1 MRDQS
6 QIPQSI
12 IAINDE
18 INSTVSNITLPMNL
32 ITRADLGRGSDSVQR
47 SNYLNSPLS
56 HAPLGIWY
64 EDAEEQSSIE
74 DDDIESC
81 YTDHKNKPQKSP
93 LSTEVYD
100 VYVPRGRLGLI
111 IDTKSSGPVVHSIK
125 PSSALI
131 GVLEK
136 GIKILAVNDID
147 TTTMSV
153 AALSPCTCDKRK
165 NK

>member
-1 MRDQS
+1 
-6 QIPQSI
+6 
-12 IAINDE
+12 
-18 INSTVSNITLPMNL
+18 
-32 ITRADLGRGSDSVQR
+32 
-47 SNYLNSPLS
+47 LNSPLS

-136 GIKILAVNDID
+136 GDKILAVNDID

-153 AALSPCTCDKRK
+153 AALSPCTCDKK
-165 NK
+165 KE